1 MRFAV
6 NKDAVKS
13 ASVFIVCGMF
23 FAAALFLATAGSGV
37 YQSVVSLSDS
47 NYTKRTAL
55 SYITNQIRRGDI
67 KNSIGVGSFGG
78 NDAVFIFEESEYV
91 TMIYCFDGQ
100 LRELYTSADSGLAP
114 ADGIGLMPLD
124 SLSVEAQNECI
135 EITAVYDGEIS
146 GTAVNPRSGFMD
158 IGEIEYEEQ

>member
-23 FAAALFLATAGSGV
+23 FAAAMFLAAGGSGV

-78 NDAVFIFEESEYV
+78 NDAVFIFEESGYV
-91 TMIYCFDGQ
+91 TTIYCFDGQ
-100 LRELYTSADSGLAP
+100 LRELYTSVDSGLAP

-124 SLSVEAQNECI
+124 SLSVEAKAEGI
-135 EITAVYDGEIS
+135 DITAVYSGEIS
-146 GTAVNPRSGFMD
+146 SAAVAPRSGFMD
-158 IGEIEYEEQ
+158 MGEIGYEGQ